1 MPAQRTR
8 DIREHSME
16 VRTDAPSLPQLAI
29 ISPTPRTLTFPNS
42 HSLNF
47 TPYSTP
53 SNSPF
58 EPDLNS
64 LDIASPASS
73 YLPTPPASTRTPSP
87 DSTVSVFSPSSDR
100 GSESFDAER
109 RPKKDDGSH
118 IKRPENAFILFRRK
132 CCEDRQQA
140 GQDNGP
146 QKKQRQADLSKTI
159 SQKWKNLSEA
169 DRQYWEDLAKEKKR
183 EHQEMYPGYVYR
195 PQRARDKDG
204 RVRNKKYTKRVRGGG
219 KARQMTETDE
229 QATYV
234 VPFPRPISSSAPP
247 VAYHTVHIP
256 VVLPRLSC
264 TSSPT
269 HSHAIGRQ
277 TSAAG
282 TLFDFDYFPGSHS
295 SNIPVNETGLQG
307 LPRAPLWIES
317 QADCEPSQSSDLMR
331 SLFSLPTHDLEAG
344 QPPPPTSEESSPI
357 SGPVTPSSVL
367 LNHPTFA
374 QLSVFDHTLPSN
386 FNVQIATP
394 SDMNP
399 KHSSYPWDTNAIWQG
414 ESSMLMNGDF
424 DLNAIPRIEFG
435 RGTTEYTDDS
445 SFGIAP
451 IATLSSY
458 PMQDFPQGFDENF
471 LSMDAF
477 GSEGDLPRF
486 DDCVSVS

>member
-1 MPAQRTR
+1 
-8 DIREHSME
+8 ME
-16 VRTDAPSLPQLAI
+16 VRTDALPQLAI

-42 HSLNF
+42 HSLDF

-58 EPDLNS
+58 EPDLNF

-100 GSESFDAER
+100 GSESIDAER
-109 RPKKDDGSH
+109 RLKKDDGSH

-132 CCEDRQQA
+132 CCEDRQQT

-146 QKKQRQADLSKTI
+146 QKKQRQAELSKTI
-159 SQKWKNLSEA
+159 SQKWKNLSAA

-183 EHQEMYPGYVYR
+183 EHQEMYPDYVYR
-195 PQRARDKDG
+195 PQRMRDRDG
-204 RVRNKKYTKRVRGGG
+204 RVRNKKYTKRVRGAG
-219 KARQMTETDE
+219 KTRQVTETNE
-229 QATYV
+229 HATYV
-234 VPFPRPISSSAPP
+234 VPLPRPTSSSAPP
-247 VAYHTVHIP
+247 VAYHTIHIP
-256 VVLPRLSC
+256 VVLPRPTCPSSSRSH
-264 TSSPT
+264 TS
-269 HSHAIGRQ
+269 GLQ
-277 TSAAG
+277 TSAVPG
-282 TLFDFDYFPGSHS
+282 LFDFDYFPGSRS
-295 SNIPVNETGLQG
+295 SDTFVNGKELQVL
-307 LPRAPLWIES
+307 LPHTPLEIES
-317 QADCEPSQSSDLMR
+317 RPNCEPSQTPDLMR
-331 SLFSLPTHDLEAG
+331 SLFSLPTQNSEAG
-344 QPPPPTSEESSPI
+344 QPPPPPTSEESSPI

-367 LNHPTFA
+367 LSHPTFA
-374 QLSVFDHTLPSN
+374 QLSAFDQILPSN

-414 ESSMLMNGDF
+414 ESSMLMSDDF

-435 RGTTEYTDDS
+435 QGTTEYTEDS

-471 LSMDAF
+471 LTIPTIVWYGVTLRLKGPQTSLQNML
-477 GSEGDLPRF
+477 S
-486 DDCVSVS
+486 